1 MKKLITLL
9 SLLICTTALVFGQTQ
24 KSIGSAVSQDSASTI
39 IDFVQLVAKQTPGF
53 YDRYGRFFSGINR
66 NSEEYYTNGNGKDLS
81 QGLPVSAGD
90 VIRYSVYGYEGCSNI
105 IAVDAEN
112 KAVDAIW
119 SRRNSMPADPSTAFV
134 GEYTVPEGVHHI
146 IISLNLSA
154 EAKSWQVMKLY
165 HSK

>member
-9 SLLICTTALVFGQTQ
+9 SLLICTTVLAFGQTQ
-24 KSIGSAVSQDSASTI
+24 KSIGSSVSQDSASTI
-39 IDFVQLVAKQTPGF
+39 IDLVQLVAKQTPGF
-53 YDRYGRFFSGINR
+53 YDRYGMFFSGINR
-66 NSEEYYTNGNGKDLS
+66 NSEEYFTNGNGKDLS

-90 VIRYSVYGYEGCSNI
+90 VIRYSVYGYDCCSNI

-112 KAVDAIW
+112 KAVDLIW
-119 SRRNSMPADPSTAFV
+119 SRRNSKSADPATAFD
-134 GEYTVPEGVHHI
+134 GEYIVPEGVHHV

-165 HSK
+165 RSK